1 MLTGRVQDY
10 YRKIAARFE
19 NSYFAEDES
28 KIIIGIDCEFLDAR
42 AMDFSEFKARFYE
55 KAAKKPLCEFAG
67 FFGVFAADFI
77 TLYEDIA
84 TPKSHSYDF
93 PLFLFADAR
102 AYLIY
107 EKHSKM
113 YHCYGESRYFEYLGE
128 NSANSVNFGENSAK
142 NSRNSANLVCAKKN
156 SANSVNSKENSRAAA
171 KNSTN
176 SPQNSQISNENSA
189 QNSINFEILSDLK
202 KEKQSFLAM
211 VERAKEYLLSGDIF
225 QVVLSRQLCVRTNA
239 DTFSFYEELAR
250 QNPSPYMFHFPT
262 PYGVVVGSSPE
273 LVLSVKNRELF
284 VAPIAGTRN
293 LSENADKMALQADL
307 LSDEKELCEH
317 RMLVDLARND
327 VSKFGERTRV
337 ANPFSIVSYQYVM
350 HIVSE
355 VYAQLRK
362 DASVFDA
369 ITAVFPAGTLSGAPK
384 IRALQ
389 IISELEA
396 LNRGIYGG
404 AIGFLRFNEDVLLA
418 ILIRSLIF
426 VGQNAYIASGAGI
439 VADSEAEKEYA
450 EICAKRRSLLSAFE
464 NLGGKQ

>member
-10 YRKIAARFE
+10 YKKIAARFE

-28 KIIIGIDCEFLDAR
+28 KIIIGIDCEFLDAT

-113 YHCYGESRYFEYLGE
+113 YHCYGEGRYFEYLHEISSE
-128 NSANSVNFGENSAK
+128 NLGQNSVNSCENSAK
-142 NSRNSANLVCAKKN
+142 NSQISANLAYTKKN
-156 SANSVNSKENSRAAA
+156 STNAVNSKENSRAAA

-176 SPQNSQISNENSA
+176 SPQNSA
-189 QNSINFEILSDLK
+189 QNSTNFEILSDLK

-337 ANPFSIVSYQYVM
+337 ANPFSVVSYQYVM

-439 VADSEAEKEYA
+439 VAGSEAEKEYA